1 MPETVADPPSPCC
14 SLLLW
19 GSQIEKSQS
28 LGPDPSVG
36 PERDARGRFAKG
48 SSGNRRGRP
57 RGIPN
62 PKRRVPDLVAR
73 PVSPE
78 TLLALLDRK
87 PHLLRPLVEQLWP
100 PPLTAPDPAARLG
113 IDLSSLRSVEDSRQ
127 LLPIVLTGIARG
139 EITSAEG
146 ERVAW
151 GVSIRL
157 RAARRLE
164 RLGRRLARP
173 LATR

>member
-113 IDLSSLRSVEDSRQ
+113 IDLSLLCSVEDPWQ
-127 LLPIVLTGIARG
+127 LLPSFWPASPARSRSPKA
-139 EITSAEG
+139 SASPDG
-146 ERVAW
+146 RLSGCAPPGASNDWGGGWRVR
-151 GVSIRL
+151 S
-157 RAARRLE
+157 
-164 RLGRRLARP
+164 
-173 LATR
+173 